1 MSKKLFAF
9 ITGLIGVACTVVTI
23 CMNYFEPS
31 CADKVRI
38 VCTMVPPFAADILM
52 IFVVTD
58 VGNKV
63 EEKK

>member
-23 CMNYFEPS
+23 CMNYFDPS
-31 CADKVRI
+31 CADKVRT
-38 VCTMVPPFAADILM
+38 VCTMIPPFAADILM

-58 VGNKV
+58 VANKV

>member
-31 CADKVRI
+31 CADKARTI
-38 VCTMVPPFAADILM
+38 CTMVPPFAADILM

-58 VGNKV
+58 VANKV

>member
-31 CADKVRI
+31 CADKVRTI
-38 VCTMVPPFAADILM
+38 CTMVPPFAADILM

-58 VGNKV
+58 VANKV

>member
-31 CADKVRI
+31 CADKGRTM
-38 VCTMVPPFAADILM
+38 CTMVARFAADVLM

-58 VGNKV
+58 GTNK
-63 EEKK
+63 ETEKS

>member
-31 CADKVRI
+31 CADKVRTI
-38 VCTMVPPFAADILM
+38 CTMVPPFAADVLI
-52 IFVVTD
+52 IFVVDEVT
-58 VGNKV
+58 KTAR
-63 EEKK
+63 KK

>member
-31 CADKVRI
+31 CADKVRTI
-38 VCTMVPPFAADILM
+38 CTMVPPFAADVLI
-52 IFVVTD
+52 IFVVGEVTK
-58 VGNKV
+58 VANK
-63 EEKK
+63 K

>member
-1 MSKKLFAF
+1 M
-9 ITGLIGVACTVVTI
+9 ACTVVTI

-31 CADKVRI
+31 CADKLRT

-52 IFVVTD
+52 IFVVTYVTD
-58 VGNKV
+58 KV

>member
-31 CADKVRI
+31 CADKVRT

-58 VGNKV
+58 TTDKG
-63 EEKK
+63 EEKN

>member
-9 ITGLIGVACTVVTI
+9 ITGLIGVACTVITI

-31 CADKVRI
+31 CADKVRTI
-38 VCTMVPPFAADILM
+38 CTMVPPFAADILM
-52 IFVVTD
+52 IFVVTE
-58 VGNKV
+58 VANKV

>member
-31 CADKVRI
+31 CADKVRT

-52 IFVVTD
+52 IFVITD
-58 VGNKV
+58 ITDKV

>member
-9 ITGLIGVACTVVTI
+9 ITGLIGVACTVITI

-31 CADKVRI
+31 YADKVRT

-58 VGNKV
+58 VTDKGA
-63 EEKK
+63 EKQ

>member
-31 CADKVRI
+31 CADKVRAI
-38 VCTMVPPFAADILM
+38 CTMVPPFAADILM

-58 VGNKV
+58 VANKM
-63 EEKK
+63 EEEQ

>member
-31 CADKVRI
+31 WADKVRTI
-38 VCTMVPPFAADILM
+38 CTMVPPFAADILI
-52 IFVVTD
+52 IFVIEDVTK
-58 VGNKV
+58 KV
-63 EEKK
+63 AKKK

>member
-31 CADKVRI
+31 CADKVRTI
-38 VCTMVPPFAADILM
+38 CTMVPPFAADVLI
-52 IFVVTD
+52 IFVVSEVT
-58 VGNKV
+58 KV
-63 EEKK
+63 AKKK

>member
-31 CADKVRI
+31 CADKVRTI
-38 VCTMVPPFAADILM
+38 CTMVPPFAADVLI
-52 IFVVTD
+52 IFVVDEVT
-58 VGNKV
+58 KAAR
-63 EEKK
+63 KK

>member
-31 CADKVRI
+31 CADKVRTI
-38 VCTMVPPFAADILM
+38 CTMVPPFAADVLI
-52 IFVVTD
+52 IFVADEVT
-58 VGNKV
+58 KAAR
-63 EEKK
+63 KK

>member
-31 CADKVRI
+31 CADKVRTI
-38 VCTMVPPFAADILM
+38 CTMVPPFAADILM

-58 VGNKV
+58 AANKV

>member
-31 CADKVRI
+31 WADKVCTI
-38 VCTMVPPFAADILM
+38 CTMIPPFAADILI
-52 IFVVTD
+52 IFVVND
-58 VGNKV
+58 VANKAA
-63 EEKK
+63 KKK

>member
-31 CADKVRI
+31 CADKVRTI
-38 VCTMVPPFAADILM
+38 CTMVPPFAADVLI
-52 IFVVTD
+52 IFVASEVTK
-58 VGNKV
+58 VANK
-63 EEKK
+63 K

>member
-1 MSKKLFAF
+1 MSKKLFAL

-31 CADKVRI
+31 CADKVRTI
-38 VCTMVPPFAADILM
+38 CTMVPPFAADILM

-58 VGNKV
+58 VANKV

>member
-31 CADKVRI
+31 CADKVRT

-52 IFVVTD
+52 LFVMTD
-58 VGNKV
+58 VTNKV

>member
-23 CMNYFEPS
+23 CMNYFEPC
-31 CADKVRI
+31 CADKVRTI
-38 VCTMVPPFAADILM
+38 CTMVPPFAADILM
-52 IFVVTD
+52 IVVVTD
-58 VGNKV
+58 VANKV

>member
-31 CADKVRI
+31 CADKVRAI
-38 VCTMVPPFAADILM
+38 CTMVPPFAADVLI
-52 IFVVTD
+52 IFVVDEVT
-58 VGNKV
+58 KAAR
-63 EEKK
+63 KK

>member
-23 CMNYFEPS
+23 CMNYFDPS
-31 CADKVRI
+31 CADKVRT
-38 VCTMVPPFAADILM
+38 VCTMIPPFAADILM
-52 IFVVTD
+52 LFVVTD
-58 VGNKV
+58 IANKV

>member
-31 CADKVRI
+31 CADKVRTI
-38 VCTMVPPFAADILM
+38 CTMVPPFAADILM
-52 IFVVTD
+52 IFVVTE
-58 VGNKV
+58 VANKV

>member
-31 CADKVRI
+31 CADKVRT

-58 VGNKV
+58 ITDKV
-63 EEKK
+63 EGKK

>member
-9 ITGLIGVACTVVTI
+9 ITGLIGVARTVVTI

-31 CADKVRI
+31 CADKVRTI
-38 VCTMVPPFAADILM
+38 CTMVPPFAADILM
-52 IFVVTD
+52 IFVITD
-58 VGNKV
+58 VANKV

>member
-1 MSKKLFAF
+1 MSKKLVAF

-31 CADKVRI
+31 CADKVRTI
-38 VCTMVPPFAADILM
+38 CTMVPPFAADILM

-58 VGNKV
+58 VANKV

>member
-9 ITGLIGVACTVVTI
+9 ITGLIGVACTVITI
-23 CMNYFEPS
+23 CTNYFEPS
-31 CADKVRI
+31 CADKVRT

-58 VGNKV
+58 VTDKGA
-63 EEKK
+63 EKQ

>member
-23 CMNYFEPS
+23 CMNYFEPI
-31 CADKVRI
+31 CADKVRAI
-38 VCTMVPPFAADILM
+38 CTMIPPFAADVLM

-58 VGNKV
+58 ATNKV

>member
-31 CADKVRI
+31 CADKVRTI
-38 VCTMVPPFAADILM
+38 CTMIPPFAADILM

-58 VGNKV
+58 VANKV

>member
-9 ITGLIGVACTVVTI
+9 ITGLIGVVCTVVTI

-31 CADKVRI
+31 SADKVRT

-52 IFVVTD
+52 IFVITEVTD
-58 VGNKV
+58 KV

>member
-31 CADKVRI
+31 CADKVRT
-38 VCTMVPPFAADILM
+38 VCTMIPPFAADILM
-52 IFVVTD
+52 LFVMTD
-58 VGNKV
+58 VTNKV